1 MARGRND
8 QASSTTPRRR
18 RLYTMWS
25 WRRKKKNKQLA
36 TKTCSQANLWV
47 PRTLFY
53 RLHPLPPMKTPN
65 QTDRLGPDHLLSCY
79 QTNNLSNEDLLFY
92 IVLLPG
98 LMVIAIQ
105 LYHKRGGQIIGSGS
119 FMKGFSGYNP
129 YGQVSIWFHLPIYLK
144 LHQLLMSRAQLVP
157 KLRYG

>member
-65 QTDRLGPDHLLSCY
+65 QTDRLGPDHLLRAAIKQTIYPMKISCFIY
-79 QTNNLSNEDLLFY
+79 LS
-92 IVLLPG
+92 G
-98 LMVIAIQ
+98 LIAVK
-105 LYHKRGGQIIGSGS
+105 LYHKRGQIRGSGS
-119 FMKGFSGYNP
+119 FMKGFSGSIP
-129 YGQVSIWFHLPIYLK
+129 CGQVSI
-144 LHQLLMSRAQLVP
+144 
-157 KLRYG
+157 

>member
-65 QTDRLGPDHLLSCY
+65 QTDRLGPDHLLRAAIKQTIYPMKISCFIY
-79 QTNNLSNEDLLFY
+79 LS
-92 IVLLPG
+92 G
-98 LMVIAIQ
+98 LIAVK
-105 LYHKRGGQIIGSGS
+105 LYHKKRGQIRGSGS

-157 KLRYG
+157 KHRYG